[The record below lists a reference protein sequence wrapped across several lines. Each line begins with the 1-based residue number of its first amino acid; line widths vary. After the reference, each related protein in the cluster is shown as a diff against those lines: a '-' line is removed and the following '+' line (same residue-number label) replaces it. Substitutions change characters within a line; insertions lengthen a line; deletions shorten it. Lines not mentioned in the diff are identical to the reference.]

1 MLKNLRLTFLY
12 FAIVLVL
19 FAGVAQADSTLDKIK
34 SSGTITLAYRES
46 SVPFS
51 YLDDKGKPTGFGW
64 EICNMIANKAKTQ
77 LGLKSLDIKTQ
88 AVTSQNRIPLLQN
101 GTVDIE
107 CGSTTNNKTRGEQV
121 QFATNYFYTGT
132 RFLVKSSSPVK
143 SLPDLKGKTLVI
155 TTGTTN
161 YEIVRNLIAEK
172 NLGIN
177 LIGAKDHNDA
187 FLMVAEG
194 KADAF
199 GMDDILLYGLKAA
212 AKNPQDFKV
221 VGEAIQV
228 EPYGIMIR
236 KNDPEFQKLVNGV
249 LADIIKSGTFTKLY
263 TKWFMSP
270 IPPNGIALK
279 APMSK
284 DLKANLTALS
294 DKPAN

>member
-1 MLKNLRLTFLY
+1 
-12 FAIVLVL
+12 
-19 FAGVAQADSTLDKIK
+19 
-34 SSGTITLAYRES
+34 
-46 SVPFS
+46 
-51 YLDDKGKPTGFGW
+51 
-64 EICNMIANKAKTQ
+64 
-77 LGLKSLDIKTQ
+77 
-88 AVTSQNRIPLLQN
+88 
-101 GTVDIE
+101 
-107 CGSTTNNKTRGEQV
+107 
-121 QFATNYFYTGT
+121 
-132 RFLVKSSSPVK
+132 
-143 SLPDLKGKTLVI
+143 
-155 TTGTTN
+155 
-161 YEIVRNLIAEK
+161 
-172 NLGIN
+172 
-177 LIGAKDHNDA
+177 
-187 FLMVAEG
+187 MVAEG